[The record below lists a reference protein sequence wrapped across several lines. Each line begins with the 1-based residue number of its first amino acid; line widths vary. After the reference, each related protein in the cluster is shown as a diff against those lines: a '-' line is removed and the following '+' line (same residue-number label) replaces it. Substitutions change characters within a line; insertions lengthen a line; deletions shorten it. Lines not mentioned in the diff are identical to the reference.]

1 MTFVQLTRDNNKIF
15 WVNVE
20 LVTRIV
26 PSNRGT
32 KLHFVSP
39 AGDDVVTVKESPA
52 QVLGET

>member
-1 MTFVQLTRDNNKIF
+1 MTFVQLTRDDNKIF

-26 PSNRGT
+26 PSNKGT

-39 AGDDVVTVKESPA
+39 AGDDSVVVQESPS